1 MEKSVFDITVD
12 ILIERQ
18 KLTRAKL
25 REMFKGVKPFRM
37 EKVSD
42 EDRIAKYMQWANNPE
57 MEGELR
63 QGLGDDEINKIHGNM
78 QDLIRR
84 NSNG

>member
-42 EDRIAKYMQWANNPE
+42 EDRIAQYMKWADTP
-57 MEGELR
+57 MEDDLR
-63 QGLGDDEINKIHGNM
+63 QQFGDESIDTIRNNM
-78 QDLIRR
+78 HDLINRGR
-84 NSNG
+84 